1 MDHIR
6 RVILGLGSNV
16 GDRVKNINQA
26 VDDLR
31 LDRDMHVLKISSLYE
46 TEPQGGPPQTDFVNG
61 AVLILTSLPAGDIL
75 SRTLAVE
82 AKLGRVRGAKNEPRT
97 IDIDIL
103 WIEGEAVDEDGL
115 IVPHPRLTKRSFALK
130 PLIELAPDAKD
141 EHGAAY
147 ADLDLAKVALK
158 PAV

>member
-31 LDRDMHVLKISSLYE
+31 LDRDMHVLKVSPLYE
-46 TEPQGGPPQTDFVNG
+46 TAPQGGPPQADFVNG
-61 AVLILTSLPAGDIL
+61 AVLVLTSLPAADIL
-75 SRTLAVE
+75 KRALDVE
-82 AKLGRVRGAKNEPRT
+82 TKLGRVRDQKNDPRI
-97 IDIDIL
+97 IDLDIL

-115 IVPHPRLTKRSFALK
+115 IVPHPRLVERSFALR
-130 PLIELAPDAKD
+130 PLVDLAADAKD
-141 EHGAAY
+141 EQGAAY
-147 ADLDLAKVALK
+147 ADLDLAKVDLK
-158 PAV
+158 LAV